1 MRSRDRALVER
12 IEGVPLEQAIAHG
25 RCQQA
30 PLLLH
35 AAIEQDASQLQVVKA
50 EHVRQRAVGL
60 RQDADHAVDGLPCR
74 AGAAIFS
81 GNRQGSNS
89 SPGTKLTMA
98 SHI

>member
-1 MRSRDRALVER
+1 
-12 IEGVPLEQAIAHG
+12 
-25 RCQQA
+25 
-30 PLLLH
+30 
-35 AAIEQDASQLQVVKA
+35 VKA